1 MNEKYTIEEFLKVL
15 DKEPEKDL
23 SFIIRR
29 DYAPLVEKTVVA
41 QDAVKRY
48 NQKDDMILINSPMT
62 YLCYV
67 ISVLRLYT
75 NLEIRTKDTDIDYDA
90 LQSCGLID
98 KIFAAIGKD
107 LVEYETIFKMCERD
121 FRENYVSASGFF
133 QAKFKKIEDI
143 LVRELYKFSE
153 WLKSTEKQSA
163 LGLTKESNKTG
174 KKE

>member
-29 DYAPLVEKTVVA
+29 DYEPLVEKTVVA

-98 KIFAAIGKD
+98 KIFAAIG
-107 LVEYETIFKMCERD
+107 
-121 FRENYVSASGFF
+121 
-133 QAKFKKIEDI
+133 
-143 LVRELYKFSE
+143 
-153 WLKSTEKQSA
+153 
-163 LGLTKESNKTG
+163 
-174 KKE
+174 